1 MSLKLKMLLCLLL
14 FAEASFLSSAQ
25 TRIVSG
31 VVTDESGLPMVG
43 AGVLAANSGRGVF
56 SDVDGHY
63 SISLQEEDETVLTF
77 SYLGYTTQ
85 QIVVNGRSQID
96 VTMLPDASNSLNDAV
111 VIGYGTTRK
120 SDLTGSV
127 ASVKMNDIVD
137 SPTVSVD
144 HALQGKVA
152 GVDIMS
158 TSGEPGATTSIRVRG
173 TRSIMASN
181 EPLIVV
187 DGVIDAVSD
196 MSEINPDDIESISIL
211 KDASSTAIYGS
222 RGANGVVIVTTKKGT
237 AVKPSITAKAGF
249 GVSWLARKLDLMD
262 ASELISYRN
271 DIAYIEAYVLNPGG
285 TPSVPV
291 YDPKDF
297 SHDTDWVDEVTRAA
311 FITTANVSVSGKAR
325 QTRYFVSG
333 AFNRTQGIVE
343 GSGFTRGTA
352 RLNLSHDF
360 TDWFTAGVRMAY
372 TYADENPNKANI
384 GGTNIFTGVV
394 YLAPY
399 IGPYDSVN
407 PLYENGAPINTPRVA
422 IDRIEYNKIRQN
434 ASYSGILTFKPVKG
448 LTLESQNTYTPQQT
462 HVYRYSPSTLPARYD
477 GQGGLA
483 NRTEYDSVQLMTENT
498 ITWNTKFGR
507 GHSFS
512 AMAGFSAT
520 KKTINSLSIA
530 ADGIVDD
537 NLKWNNL
544 NAVGS
549 KEGYTNTSYRHQ
561 IVRQSVLTRL
571 NYNFGERYYLTFTAR
586 ADGSSNFAD
595 NKKWG
600 FFPSGA
606 FKWNLKNE
614 SWMRPVRWIDNL
626 SLRLSAGRTGN
637 DAISPY
643 QSLGIYSSST
653 SGSIFNGTQS
663 ADFYPS
669 RVANPDLTWET
680 TDMYN
685 AGLDFSVLKGRVSI
699 VLDAYHS
706 RTSDLLLQLKTI
718 QSTGFSS
725 RWTNLGEVSNSGVE
739 LAISTRNIE
748 KRNFGWTTDLTV
760 SHNAQK
766 VLSVGN
772 EDLVGVMDSKGF
784 TMYGYKEGYPL
795 NALWGFDYRGVF
807 HNVDEVMSNIES
819 KEYVSQTTLSAT
831 NPNYYALL
839 GRPKYADVNNDGLLT
854 RDDLKFLGSA
864 DPIVQGGLQNTF
876 NIHNLRLGIYFTY
889 SIGGYIYN
897 YSELAMSGG
906 SFNNQY
912 RYMNDSWHP
921 VRNPDSDLPRAGI
934 GDRHVPSSLQVHDAS
949 YLRLK
954 TLSLSYTFSFDRKQ
968 KSVVKSLSVGL
979 SGENLWLWTK
989 YNGFD
994 PDVSTSSDGS
1004 TVRRADIGAYPSSAA
1019 LVLNL
1024 QIKL

>member
-1 MSLKLKMLLCLLL
+1 MTLKLKMLLCLLL

-271 DIAYIEAYVLNPGG
+271 DIAYIDAYVLNPGG

-360 TDWFTAGVRMAY
+360 TDWA
-372 TYADENPNKANI
+372 
-384 GGTNIFTGVV
+384 
-394 YLAPY
+394 
-399 IGPYDSVN
+399 
-407 PLYENGAPINTPRVA
+407 
-422 IDRIEYNKIRQN
+422 
-434 ASYSGILTFKPVKG
+434 
-448 LTLESQNTYTPQQT
+448 
-462 HVYRYSPSTLPARYD
+462 
-477 GQGGLA
+477 
-483 NRTEYDSVQLMTENT
+483 
-498 ITWNTKFGR
+498 
-507 GHSFS
+507 
-512 AMAGFSAT
+512 
-520 KKTINSLSIA
+520 
-530 ADGIVDD
+530 
-537 NLKWNNL
+537 
-544 NAVGS
+544 
-549 KEGYTNTSYRHQ
+549 
-561 IVRQSVLTRL
+561 
-571 NYNFGERYYLTFTAR
+571 
-586 ADGSSNFAD
+586 
-595 NKKWG
+595 
-600 FFPSGA
+600 
-606 FKWNLKNE
+606 
-614 SWMRPVRWIDNL
+614 
-626 SLRLSAGRTGN
+626 
-637 DAISPY
+637 
-643 QSLGIYSSST
+643 
-653 SGSIFNGTQS
+653 
-663 ADFYPS
+663 
-669 RVANPDLTWET
+669 
-680 TDMYN
+680 
-685 AGLDFSVLKGRVSI
+685 
-699 VLDAYHS
+699 
-706 RTSDLLLQLKTI
+706 
-718 QSTGFSS
+718 
-725 RWTNLGEVSNSGVE
+725 VE
-739 LAISTRNIE
+739 L
-748 KRNFGWTTDLTV
+748 
-760 SHNAQK
+760 QP
-766 VLSVGN
+766 
-772 EDLVGVMDSKGF
+772 M
-784 TMYGYKEGYPL
+784 M
-795 NALWGFDYRGVF
+795 
-807 HNVDEVMSNIES
+807 
-819 KEYVSQTTLSAT
+819 
-831 NPNYYALL
+831 
-839 GRPKYADVNNDGLLT
+839 
-854 RDDLKFLGSA
+854 
-864 DPIVQGGLQNTF
+864 
-876 NIHNLRLGIYFTY
+876 
-889 SIGGYIYN
+889 
-897 YSELAMSGG
+897 
-906 SFNNQY
+906 
-912 RYMNDSWHP
+912 
-921 VRNPDSDLPRAGI
+921 
-934 GDRHVPSSLQVHDAS
+934 
-949 YLRLK
+949 
-954 TLSLSYTFSFDRKQ
+954 
-968 KSVVKSLSVGL
+968 
-979 SGENLWLWTK
+979 
-989 YNGFD
+989 
-994 PDVSTSSDGS
+994 
-1004 TVRRADIGAYPSSAA
+1004 
-1019 LVLNL
+1019 
-1024 QIKL
+1024 